1 MAAHA
6 NAGSRRMVLLGVA
19 ALLSFAAALAIGVL
33 LFGDFGSTEG
43 RVLATTAA
51 LAGYG
56 LLALPAAMLY
66 DRRRLP
72 GLAVGVTVLACCAA
86 VTVIALIWN
95 PDAPESLG
103 KSVATANAWLIAT
116 VQAAALSLRR
126 QPRDPAAV
134 RRLFAVSTA
143 LVVALAGALT
153 AVLWAEIDSAGV
165 ARARLHARSRRPAC
179 RAPAHPG
186 PRAAGAA
193 RPADPGRARIGRCSG
208 ARDRGPE
215 QGGRGSQG
223 NPIGGPARGREPVL
237 RGRPAAGRRGH
248 ETARERHAVTPRQEW
263 APERHAAMPPGRVG
277 VAPSPFTTDT
287 PGRPT
292 PRPET

>member
-165 ARARLHARSRRPAC
+165 ARVLGSMLVLDVLLVALQPILAR
-179 RAPAHPG
+179 
-186 PRAAGAA
+186 A
-193 RPADPGRARIGRCSG
+193 RPAQRAQRIRVELESG
-208 ARDRGPE
+208 DAVELEIEAPSRAAAAARAIRSVAPREVASLSFEGDRP
-215 QGGRGSQG
+215 
-223 NPIGGPARGREPVL
+223 PAG
-237 RGRPAAGRRGH
+237 AGTR
-248 ETARERHAVTPRQEW
+248 RHA
-263 APERHAAMPPGRVG
+263 
-277 VAPSPFTTDT
+277 SDT
-287 PGRPT
+287 P
-292 PRPET
+292 